1 MTDVLLGTPGLGIL
15 GPQVE
20 DSYSRGN
27 RNCMQCW
34 GSSILLKNML
44 APAPGDLPD
53 PGIKPLSTAS
63 SALQVD
69 SLPTEPLGSLDIG
82 ILMAD
87 SC

>member
-1 MTDVLLGTPGLGIL
+1 MNDVLLGTPALGVL

-34 GSSILLKNML
+34 ESSNLLKNML
-44 APAPGDLPD
+44 SPAPGDLPD
-53 PGIKPLSTAS
+53 SGIKPLSTVS
-63 SALQVD
+63 SALQAD

-82 ILMAD
+82 IPMAD

>member
-1 MTDVLLGTPGLGIL
+1 MNDVLLGTPALGVL

-34 GSSILLKNML
+34 ESSILLKNML

-53 PGIKPLSTAS
+53 SGIKPLSTVSA
-63 SALQVD
+63 ALQAD

-82 ILMAD
+82 IPMAD

>member
-1 MTDVLLGTPGLGIL
+1 
-15 GPQVE
+15 
-20 DSYSRGN
+20 
-27 RNCMQCW
+27 
-34 GSSILLKNML
+34 ML

-53 PGIKPLSTAS
+53 PGIKPLSIAS
-63 SALQVD
+63 SALQAD